1 MNESALETNI
11 KKTAL
16 ELIVMKSSDSDFP
29 AVRTKLASLIWEWA
43 QIKFGSHIE
52 NAGVE
57 IMQCIDSSIK
67 NYREESGSYLD
78 YLFVS
83 LKNAI
88 RKIDSESI
96 RKETYALHLPYAKQQ
111 KIRNIKK
118 LAEDFKINIKSPE
131 THGILS
137 DMLGYPIEE
146 IKNLLLYDDECKI
159 CGEFAKNSHG
169 EEISIW
175 DRVSSSPNENPESK
189 LLQKEKIENYFAVI
203 DETYKK
209 EKDSTISQKKEKE
222 YLGSLLTYTV
232 CHELTGK
239 NLVEHESLKNYLQQ
253 TSFFAS
259 EVFELYFKDSTCSQQ
274 DIARLFGK
282 EKSDASRK
290 IKKFCKN
297 CQLAEKEY
305 LFTDN
310 DRTQEKS

>member
-1 MNESALETNI
+1 MFMDKSTLETNI
-11 KKTAL
+11 EKTAHK
-16 ELIVMKSSDSDFP
+16 LIIMNDSDSDFP

-67 NYREESGSYLD
+67 NYCEESGAYLD

-96 RKETYALHLPYAKQQ
+96 RKETYALHLPSDKQRQ
-111 KIRNIKK
+111 IRNIKRFAK
-118 LAEDFKINIKSPE
+118 DLKINIKSPE
-131 THGILS
+131 THGFLS
-137 DMLGYPIEE
+137 DLLGYPIEDVR
-146 IKNLLLYDDECKI
+146 NLLVCDNECKI
-159 CGEFAKNSHG
+159 CGEFVKNSHG

-175 DRVSSSPNENPESK
+175 EQISGSPNENPETK
-189 LLQKEKIENYFAVI
+189 LLQKEKIKDYFAVI

-209 EKDSTISQKKEKE
+209 ERDSTPGQKKEKK
-222 YLGSLLTYTV
+222 YLGALLTYTV

-239 NLVEHESLKNYLQQ
+239 NLVECERVREYLQR
-253 TSFFAS
+253 TSFFTS
-259 EVFELYFKDSTCSQQ
+259 EVFELFLKDSSCSQQ
-274 DIARLFGK
+274 NIARLFGK

-297 CQLAEKEY
+297 CQLIEK
-305 LFTDN
+305 
-310 DRTQEKS
+310 